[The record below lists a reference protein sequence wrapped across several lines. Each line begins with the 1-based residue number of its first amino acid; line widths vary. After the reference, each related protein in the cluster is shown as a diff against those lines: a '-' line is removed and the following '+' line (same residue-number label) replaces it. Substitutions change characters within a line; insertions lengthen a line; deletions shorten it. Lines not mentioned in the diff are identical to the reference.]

1 LTTYDTA
8 VDRAAPPHT
17 GWLERIA
24 PGGGIVFAVWL
35 LFGFFTSDDYDDTPA
50 DVVRYADADETNI
63 LAMLLLALVTPLLL
77 GPLVA
82 TLARRI
88 PAVESTWRA
97 LTVIGGTVFIVLMT
111 VALTLWS
118 APLQDDSLDE
128 TSAATY
134 LVLDDAG
141 WVMIGAAGIGMGLL
155 IVAVSLAA
163 LRYGWAPKWGAW
175 LSLLAGVLA
184 FFTVMAVGIFA
195 WCAWLIA
202 AGLYLLLTGGRRE
215 ADAV

>member
-8 VDRAAPPHT
+8 PAPVSERA
-17 GWLERIA
+17 GWLERLA
-24 PGGGIVFAVWL
+24 PIGGIVFAIWL

-82 TLARRI
+82 ALARRV
-88 PAVESTWRA
+88 PAVEATWRA
-97 LTVIGGTVFIVLMT
+97 LTVIGGTVFITLMT
-111 VALTLWS
+111 VALTIWS

-128 TSAATY
+128 TSASAY
-134 LVLDDAG
+134 LVFDDAG
-141 WVMIGAAGIGMGLL
+141 WVMIGAAGIGMGLM

-163 LRYGWAPKWGAW
+163 LRYGWAPKWAAW
-175 LSLLAGVLA
+175 LSLALGVVS

-195 WCAWLIA
+195 WSAWLIV
-202 AGLYLLLTGGRRE
+202 AGLYLLLRADRRE
-215 ADAV
+215 AAVP